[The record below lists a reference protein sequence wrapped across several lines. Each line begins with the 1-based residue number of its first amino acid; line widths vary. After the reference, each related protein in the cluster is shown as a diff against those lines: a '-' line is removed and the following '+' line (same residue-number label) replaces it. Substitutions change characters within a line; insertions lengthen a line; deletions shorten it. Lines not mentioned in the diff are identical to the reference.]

1 MLNKMLNKFFAAALT
16 AIATSGLLTLVLS
29 VYAFFE
35 ESDEDVFSEVF
46 DYFLIYTFYSFP
58 VIFISGILV
67 DWLKK
72 RFVSFFPKRRK
83 TVPLLYG
90 ASGSTIALVIL
101 LLNHNGAVRFSEL
114 LFLLPFL
121 MLCGASAI
129 LYFWISHRILKKSY
143 NNPKK

>member
-1 MLNKMLNKFFAAALT
+1 MLNKMLKKLFAAALT
-16 AIATSGLLTLVLS
+16 AIATSGILTLVLS
-29 VYAFFE
+29 VHAFFE
-35 ESDEDVFSEVF
+35 DLGDDVYFSSF
-46 DYFLIYTFYSFP
+46 DLFVIYTIYSFP
-58 VIFISGILV
+58 IILISGILV

-83 TVPLLYG
+83 TVPFLYG
-90 ASGSTIALVIL
+90 VSGSTIVLVIL
-101 LLNHNGAVRFSEL
+101 LLNHDGAVRFSEL

-129 LYFWISHRILKKSY
+129 LYFWISHRILKKSF

>member
-1 MLNKMLNKFFAAALT
+1 MLNRFFAAALT

-29 VYAFFE
+29 VYTFFE
-35 ESDEDVFSEVF
+35 ESDEDVFSEIF

-58 VIFISGILV
+58 IIFISGLLV

-72 RFVSFFPKRRK
+72 RLVKRRK

-90 ASGSTIALVIL
+90 VSGSTIALVIL

-129 LYFWISHRILKKSY
+129 LYFWISHRILKKS
-143 NNPKK
+143 NNALKK